1 MLTAGYYYNL
11 TFVQLGL
18 IDLGTR
24 RVGMAPEAGSGVMAG
39 LALFTLLVAV
49 VTGVSM
55 DRRGWSTDLYVKL
68 RTLFLVIAV
77 QFVLTVVAPYVSTS
91 GGFVLWVGVCSVA
104 LGVGIPVTFSFMIDF
119 IPVRDRGYVAAT
131 IAGLSF
137 FAAALYPVEWSI
149 ESFSTVMSVAMVP
162 AVVALAVV
170 SVRRFSFIDQLARQH
185 EEFGTGRFCRPSP
198 VRTKSF
204 AFWSLVVLMFGVFF
218 IDSLGFLRIIETP
231 AYIYTSWQS
240 PEVSTRVFIAV
251 THVVGALV
259 AGVLYTNFSRKWI
272 FLWVLGLFAFTHLL
286 YVFHVRFGAGGTPPL
301 ILPMFYVIAVSFYTT
316 LNFALWPDLSTAET
330 VGTHTALGVGI
341 SGWLATFFSTA
352 LALYSEGVGLSL
364 LTHLR
369 YVNAL
374 SLLFVVSLPVLVY
387 VHRMYKLAG
396 GGAEA

>member
-1 MLTAGYYYNL
+1 
-11 TFVQLGL
+11 
-18 IDLGTR
+18 
-24 RVGMAPEAGSGVMAG
+24 MAG

-77 QFVLTVVAPYVSTS
+77 QFFLTVVAPYVTTS
-91 GGFVLWVGVCSVA
+91 VGFVLWVGVCSVA

-131 IAGLSF
+131 VAGLSF

-149 ESFSTVMSVAMVP
+149 ESFSTVMSVAMAP
-162 AVVALAVV
+162 AVIALAVV
-170 SVRRFSFIDQLARQH
+170 SVKRFSFVDELARQN

-198 VRTKSF
+198 IRTKSF

-240 PEVSTRVFIAV
+240 PEVGTRVFIAV

-259 AGVLYTNFSRKWI
+259 AGVLYTNFRGRWI

-286 YVFHVRFGAGGTPPL
+286 YVFHVRFGADGTPPL
-301 ILPMFYVIAVSFYTT
+301 ILPMFYVMAVSFYTT
-316 LNFALWPDLSTAET
+316 VNFALWPDLSTSET

-374 SLLFVVSLPVLVY
+374 SLLFVVSLPVLIY
-387 VHRMYKLAG
+387 VHRMYKLTG
-396 GGAEA
+396 GGAET